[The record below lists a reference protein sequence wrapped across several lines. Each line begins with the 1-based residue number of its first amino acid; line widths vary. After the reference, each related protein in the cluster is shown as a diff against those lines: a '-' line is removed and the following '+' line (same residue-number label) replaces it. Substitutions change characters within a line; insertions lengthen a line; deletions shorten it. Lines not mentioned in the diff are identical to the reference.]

1 MGRITLAQ
9 EKLYT
14 AEGRGEMRRKV
25 DILRRH
31 KYSDEEIATDLNITV
46 TDVKLLM
53 EWSEFEECLV

>member
-1 MGRITLAQ
+1 MGRTTLAQ

-14 AEGRGEMRRKV
+14 AEGREEIRRKV
-25 DILRRH
+25 DILSRH

-53 EWSEFEECLV
+53 EWSEFEDCLV